1 MSHPLLVAPIGR
13 SLWRLAGPTTG
24 FMVVQ
29 IFVVLTEIWLVG
41 RLGSDAL
48 AAFALV
54 YPFVVVV
61 MGVSSGG
68 LGGAVAAA
76 MARALGGSRREDA

>member
-76 MARALGGSRREDA
+76 MARASDCS